1 MPFAVG
7 AAHNP
12 LQTEGSDLPRPPRLP
27 CPTWSSS
34 RGAERVDLRGPGT
47 SLTSPPRA
55 DPRQLRA
62 GPASSS
68 WRSSWGELRQPLRM
82 RALGT
87 ARRSPGSGPGL
98 PESLWVG
105 TWGVPELGSPVCP
118 GGTDCSGASVL
129 LPILLEG
136 LGRGGNLWPS
146 PWALPSSSVSG
157 QPLCPLPVEGETG
170 SEVEHSGSQT
180 ASWGQVLG
188 PSLVPLGLPR

>member
-1 MPFAVG
+1 
-7 AAHNP
+7 
-12 LQTEGSDLPRPPRLP
+12 
-27 CPTWSSS
+27 
-34 RGAERVDLRGPGT
+34 
-47 SLTSPPRA
+47 
-55 DPRQLRA
+55 
-62 GPASSS
+62 
-68 WRSSWGELRQPLRM
+68 M

-105 TWGVPELGSPVCP
+105 AWGSLSLDRLCAQAALTALELLCSCP
-118 GGTDCSGASVL
+118 FCWKAW
-129 LPILLEG
+129 
-136 LGRGGNLWPS
+136 GNLWPS